1 MNSEELVGRVRNS
14 INERDKV
21 MDELFR
27 DDRIRANT
35 QKFILANGGRPD
47 DAETVLCDSII
58 NFVKNCYKEGFEIRS
73 TVENYLFGVTKNL
86 WFKTIRERKPT
97 SSLEN
102 APERLEEDNPELLL
116 IGFERRQNLEVV
128 LQQIDDKCRQV
139 LTLWAKDMKMQAIA
153 KVLNYSSAEVVR
165 KKKHFCLKKLIE
177 LVNLHPELID
187 TLKN

>member
-1 MNSEELVGRVRNS
+1 
-14 INERDKV
+14 
-21 MDELFR
+21 
-27 DDRIRANT
+27 
-35 QKFILANGGRPD
+35 
-47 DAETVLCDSII
+47 
-58 NFVKNCYKEGFEIRS
+58 
-73 TVENYLFGVTKNL
+73 
-86 WFKTIRERKPT
+86 
-97 SSLEN
+97 
-102 APERLEEDNPELLL
+102 L